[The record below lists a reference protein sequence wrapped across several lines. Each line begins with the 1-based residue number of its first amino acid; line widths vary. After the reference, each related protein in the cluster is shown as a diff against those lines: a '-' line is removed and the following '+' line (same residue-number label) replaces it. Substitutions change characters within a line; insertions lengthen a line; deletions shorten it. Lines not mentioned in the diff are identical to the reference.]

1 MLIAGQGIRT
11 RALNHALG
19 LLRAARIPQDGTAKY
34 EDNLDRFRRLEVQF
48 PQEAK
53 VLNEISQMPVE
64 SGGTCAPRFRNH
76 VGHTRRKTACLRRC
90 ASGKVRLGEVTLHK
104 LI

>member
-64 SGGTCAPRFRNH
+64 SGALALLDFVITLGILDEKQLACADVLRARFSWE
-76 VGHTRRKTACLRRC
+76 K
-90 ASGKVRLGEVTLHK
+90 
-104 LI
+104 